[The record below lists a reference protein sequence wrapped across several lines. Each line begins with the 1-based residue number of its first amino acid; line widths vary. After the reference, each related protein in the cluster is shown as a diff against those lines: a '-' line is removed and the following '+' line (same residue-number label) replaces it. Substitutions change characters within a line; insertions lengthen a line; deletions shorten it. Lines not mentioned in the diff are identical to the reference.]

1 MATAGFVPTKDLR
14 KQIDDLTA
22 AHQAKV
28 KAANDAKY
36 DAKGRNEAV
45 AVLETWPAETPVS
58 TAALAEKLK
67 AEKAK
72 ETGRENMAG
81 LNSLLKRVEK
91 GDAGAEDL
99 KKQIAAEIVEH
110 ADKAGELEAE
120 AAELKKELDKLTAAY
135 KGYQDLV
142 TRGEVPKLAVPQIGK
157 AEEQRVAH
165 FRKQEELDFLAP
177 FEKDRTG
184 AAPRL
189 VEQDLAKL
197 RAMLQNIPE
206 PPPEQVARCAAKKA
220 LKEFVE
226 KLQEDV
232 DHVAH
237 VAQCHKC
244 KALDPK
250 TPNKGVDRTSR
261 AKELINA
268 KVQELQ
274 ELADGKKPPADTPE
288 GRADKALADALKRM
302 QNETD
307 ENGKTAGKM
316 LGVLVCEDK
325 DGKEVL
331 IYGYSGTLG
340 VSSRMAEKE
349 KFETEI
355 QIDPAGKLVENGV
368 KQSAADLEIGLKDAD
383 LKKTP
388 EWKKA
393 DADRKTLTE
402 KEARKKEIDG
412 LLNPKRSS
420 KEPAL
425 TEIEK
430 KKLETEL
437 AETTKAIEDTKAALT
452 DAQAAAAATVE
463 GRRLKK
469 AKDDKLELERYAKRL
484 ADEKKKQDDKLKLPE
499 ALKDKPEE
507 AAAYVEAQK
516 EKAAAEQEAL
526 KKKLEEVKAKV
537 AQASLDDSKLEDS
550 TAAQWVRS
558 LDEKGDLE
566 SLGGD
571 SVSLPALNKDHFD
584 TPHGVCSA
592 PKMVQSALARANAEG
607 LKIKGMA
614 EAWFGGGPNTHGEL
628 VASCNTCMKNIGFQF
643 CEVADHG

>member
-1 MATAGFVPTKDLR
+1 MATAGFVATQELR

-22 AHQAKV
+22 KHQAKV
-28 KAANDAKY
+28 KAANDARY
-36 DAKGRNEAV
+36 DAKGRSEA
-45 AVLETWPAETPVS
+45 ATVLAAWPAEMPVS

-99 KKQIAAEIVEH
+99 KKQIAAEIVKH
-110 ADKAGELEAE
+110 ADDADKLDAE
-120 AAELKKELDKLTAAY
+120 AAELKEKLDKLTATY

-142 TRGEVPKLAVPQIGK
+142 TRGELPKLKNALGEK
-157 AEEQRVAH
+157 AEAQRVTQ

-189 VEQDLAKL
+189 IEQDLAKL
-197 RAMLQNIPE
+197 RAVLQNIPE
-206 PPPEQVARCAAKKA
+206 GPPEDVARCDAKKE
-220 LKEFVE
+220 LQKFVE
-226 KLQEDV
+226 ELQEDV

-237 VAQCHKC
+237 VAQCHIC
-244 KALDPK
+244 KDLDPD

-274 ELADGKKPPADTPE
+274 DLADGKKPPADTPQ

-302 QNETD
+302 QDETD

-316 LGVLVCEDK
+316 LGVLVCEDN

-349 KFETEI
+349 KFETDI

-368 KQSAADLEIGLKDAD
+368 KQNAADAEIGLKEAD

-388 EWKKA
+388 EHTTAEEARKK
-393 DADRKTLTE
+393 LIE
-402 KEARKKEIDG
+402 KEARKKEIDA
-412 LLNPKRSS
+412 LLKPNKSS
-420 KEPAL
+420 KAPAL

-484 ADEKKKQDDKLKLPE
+484 ADEKKKQDDRLKPPE

-526 KKKLEEVKAKV
+526 KKKLEEAKAKV

-550 TAAQWVRS
+550 TAARWVRS
-558 LDEKGDLE
+558 LNEKGDIQ
-566 SLGGD
+566 SVGGD